1 MEIKKELVI
10 DASPSRVYN
19 AITDIK
25 QLAKWFPDVV
35 SLEPKIGGKIVFQ
48 FSTDSSNIPN
58 EIEGKIIK
66 LEKDKCIS
74 YTWSHP
80 DVPDFPLTTVTWYIE
95 KLENNKTKVIIVHS
109 GFIDEKT
116 MSTYNKRWLWITEH
130 LNSFTSTEK
139 PVSIREQIASTLI
152 PGVDIWAFYRIK
164 KLRKSTLYVTLPLIS
179 ISLILTFVTFSNY
192 EKFQN
197 QLITFEEY
205 TLSQIEVTITAL
217 VVVVSSMVF
226 TNYLVRKWSKEWN
239 AKFTES
245 PKKNRPIGLFVL
257 SFVYMIDAA
266 LMIIFLSFFA
276 AVPEISSFIAETPE
290 IFDFVEGYAIVPFGE
305 WVMGFGLLVILLD
318 VLIVIGLLSAN
329 ENGRRLA
336 IVSSFGG
343 IGFNVITFGIFGLAI
358 NAILLWYLFRSK
370 TKESFKINA

>member
-10 DASPSRVYN
+10 DVSPSRVYD

-48 FSTDSSNIPN
+48 FQTDSSNISN

-95 KLENNKTKVIIVHS
+95 KLESNKTKVVIVHS
-109 GFIDEKT
+109 GFVDEKT

-139 PVSIREQIASTLI
+139 PVSIKEQIASTLI

-164 KLRKSTLYVTLPLIS
+164 KLRKSTLYITIPVTVAAI
-179 ISLILTFVTFSNY
+179 ILTMVTFSNY
-192 EKFQN
+192 EKFQSE
-197 QLITFEEY
+197 LITDEAY
-205 TLSQIEVTITAL
+205 TISQLGVTITAL
-217 VVVVSSMVF
+217 VVIVASLMF
-226 TNYLVRKWSKEWN
+226 ANHLVRKWSKEWN

-245 PKKNRPIGLFVL
+245 PKKNRPIGIFVL
-257 SFVYMIDAA
+257 SFVYVLDAVVFA
-266 LMIIFLSFFA
+266 LFLGFFFG
-276 AVPEISSFIAETPE
+276 VSEISSFVSDSPE
-290 IFDFVEGYAIVPFGE
+290 IFDLVPNIAIVPFGD
-305 WVMGFGLLVILLD
+305 WIVGFGLIAIILD

-329 ENGRRLA
+329 EVGRKLS
-336 IVSSFGG
+336 IVACLGG
-343 IGFNVITFGIFGLAI
+343 ISINVITFGITGLVV
-358 NAILLWYLFRSK
+358 NAILLWYLFRPK

>member
-10 DASPSRVYN
+10 DASPSRVYD

-48 FSTDSSNIPN
+48 FQTDSSNISN

-95 KLENNKTKVIIVHS
+95 KLESNKTKVVIVHS
-109 GFIDEKT
+109 GFVDEKT

-139 PVSIREQIASTLI
+139 PVSIKEQIASTLI

-164 KLRKSTLYVTLPLIS
+164 KLRKSTLYITIPVTVAAI
-179 ISLILTFVTFSNY
+179 ILTMVTFSNY
-192 EKFQN
+192 EKFQSE
-197 QLITFEEY
+197 LITDEAY
-205 TLSQIEVTITAL
+205 AISQLGVTITAL
-217 VVVVSSMVF
+217 VVIVASLMF
-226 TNYLVRKWSKEWN
+226 ANHLVRKWSKEWN

-245 PKKNRPIGLFVL
+245 PKKNRPIGIFVL
-257 SFVYMIDAA
+257 SFVYVLDAVVFA
-266 LMIIFLSFFA
+266 LFLGFFFG
-276 AVPEISSFIAETPE
+276 VSEISSFVSDSPE
-290 IFDFVEGYAIVPFGE
+290 IFDLVPNIAIVPFGD
-305 WVMGFGLLVILLD
+305 WIVGFGLIAIILD

-329 ENGRRLA
+329 EVGRKLS
-336 IVSSFGG
+336 IVACLGG
-343 IGFNVITFGIFGLAI
+343 ISINVITFGITGLVV
-358 NAILLWYLFRSK
+358 NAILLWYLFRPK